1 MKMIEIKTLTTDLIE
16 RLLLIWEGSVRAT
29 HNFLSDEEIN
39 NIKKYV
45 PEALNN
51 IEHLIILEDTSKQPL
66 GFMGISNHT
75 LEMLFIADKNRG
87 KGLGKQL
94 LSYGIEH
101 YAVQKLTVNEQNPL
115 ARGFYE
121 HMGFQTYKRSEFDE
135 QGNNYP
141 ILYMYKIN

>member
-16 RLLLIWEGSVRAT
+16 RLLLIWESSVRAT

>member
-16 RLLLIWEGSVRAT
+16 RLLLIWESSVRAT

-45 PEALNN
+45 PDALKN

>member
-16 RLLLIWEGSVRAT
+16 RLLLIWESSVRAT
-29 HNFLSDEEIN
+29 HDFLSDEEIN

-45 PEALNN
+45 PDALKN

-66 GFMGISNHT
+66 GFMGISNQA

-94 LSYGIEH
+94 LTYGIEH
-101 YAVQKLTVNEQNPL
+101 YAVPKLTVNEQNPL

-141 ILYMYKIN
+141 ILYMHKIN

>member
-16 RLLLIWEGSVRAT
+16 RLLIIWESSVRAT
-29 HNFLSDEEIN
+29 HNFLSNEEIN

-45 PEALNN
+45 PEALKN

-66 GFMGISNHT
+66 GFMGISNQT

-94 LSYGIEH
+94 LTYGIEH
-101 YAVQKLTVNEQNPL
+101 YAVQELTVNEQNPL

-141 ILYMYKIN
+141 ILYMRKID

>member
-16 RLLLIWEGSVRAT
+16 RLLIIWESSVRAT
-29 HNFLSDEEIN
+29 HNFLSNEEIN

-45 PEALNN
+45 PEALKN

-66 GFMGISNHT
+66 GFMGISNQT

-141 ILYMYKIN
+141 ILYMRKID

>member
-1 MKMIEIKTLTTDLIE
+1 MIEIKTLTTDLIE
-16 RLLLIWEGSVRAT
+16 RLLLIWESSVRAT

-94 LSYGIEH
+94 LTYGIEH
-101 YAVQKLTVNEQNPL
+101 YAVQELTVNEQNPL

-121 HMGFQTYKRSEFDE
+121 HMGFQTYKRSKFDE

-141 ILYMYKIN
+141 ILYMHKID

>member
-16 RLLLIWEGSVRAT
+16 RLLIIWESSVRAT
-29 HNFLSDEEIN
+29 HNFLSNEEIN

-45 PEALNN
+45 PDALKN

-66 GFMGISNHT
+66 GFMGISNQT

-94 LSYGIEH
+94 LTYGIEH

-141 ILYMYKIN
+141 ILYMRKID

>member
-16 RLLLIWEGSVRAT
+16 RLLIIWESSVRAT
-29 HNFLSDEEIN
+29 HNFLSNEEIN

-45 PEALNN
+45 PEALKN

-66 GFMGISNHT
+66 GFMGISNQT

-94 LSYGIEH
+94 LTYGIEH

-141 ILYMYKIN
+141 ILYMRKID

>member
-16 RLLLIWEGSVRAT
+16 RLLLIWESSVRAT

-101 YAVQKLTVNEQNPL
+101 YAVQKLTVNEQTPL

>member
-1 MKMIEIKTLTTDLIE
+1 MKMIEIKTLTKDLIE
-16 RLLLIWEGSVRAT
+16 RLLIIWESSVRAT
-29 HNFLSDEEIN
+29 HDFLSDEEIN

-45 PEALNN
+45 PDALKN

-66 GFMGISNHT
+66 GFMGISNQT

-94 LSYGIEH
+94 LTYGIEH

-141 ILYMYKIN
+141 ILYMRKID

>member
-16 RLLLIWEGSVRAT
+16 RLLLIWESSVRAT
-29 HNFLSDEEIN
+29 HDFLSDEEIN

-45 PEALNN
+45 PDALKN

-66 GFMGISNHT
+66 GFMGISNQT

-94 LSYGIEH
+94 LTYGIEH

-141 ILYMYKIN
+141 ILYMRKID

>member
-16 RLLLIWEGSVRAT
+16 RLLLIWESSVRAT

-45 PEALNN
+45 PDALKN
-51 IEHLIILEDTSKQPL
+51 IDHLIILEDTSKQPL
-66 GFMGISNHT
+66 GFMGISNQA

-87 KGLGKQL
+87 KGLVKQL
-94 LSYGIEH
+94 LTYGIEH
-101 YAVQKLTVNEQNPL
+101 YAVQKLTVNEQNSL

-141 ILYMYKIN
+141 ILYMHKID

>member
-16 RLLLIWEGSVRAT
+16 RLLLIWESSVRAT

-75 LEMLFIADKNRG
+75 LEMIFIADKNRG

-94 LSYGIEH
+94 LTYGIEH
-101 YAVQKLTVNEQNPL
+101 YAVQELTVNEQNPL

-141 ILYMYKIN
+141 ILYMHKID

>member
-16 RLLLIWEGSVRAT
+16 RLLIIWESSVRAT
-29 HNFLSDEEIN
+29 HVFLSDEEIN

-51 IEHLIILEDTSKQPL
+51 IEYLIILEDTSKQPL

>member
-16 RLLLIWEGSVRAT
+16 RLLIIWESSVRAT
-29 HNFLSDEEIN
+29 HDFLSDEEIN
-39 NIKKYV
+39 NIKKCV
-45 PEALNN
+45 PDALKN

-66 GFMGISNHT
+66 GFMGISNQT

-141 ILYMYKIN
+141 ILYMRKID

>member
-1 MKMIEIKTLTTDLIE
+1 
-16 RLLLIWEGSVRAT
+16 
-29 HNFLSDEEIN
+29 
-39 NIKKYV
+39 
-45 PEALNN
+45 
-51 IEHLIILEDTSKQPL
+51 LIILEDTSKQPL

-94 LSYGIEH
+94 LTYGIEH
-101 YAVQKLTVNEQNPL
+101 YAVQELTVNEQNPL

-141 ILYMYKIN
+141 ILYMHKIN